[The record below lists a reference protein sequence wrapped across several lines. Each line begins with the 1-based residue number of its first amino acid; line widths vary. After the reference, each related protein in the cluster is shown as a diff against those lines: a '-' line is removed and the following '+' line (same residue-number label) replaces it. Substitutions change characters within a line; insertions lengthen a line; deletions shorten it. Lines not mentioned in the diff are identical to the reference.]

1 MFEIMK
7 MIQKLNSKK
16 KINSKLENSQFM
28 NHQFKLIQIHIKII
42 FNNFDKIFEFR
53 NSKKKCFS
61 IKKIEFST
69 KIFRILMFES
79 NSIRIEF
86 RKVLKTL
93 LCRENKRFC
102 VKIACLQTF
111 GE

>member
-7 MIQKLNSKK
+7 MIQKLNSK

-28 NHQFKLIQIHIKII
+28 NHQFKLIQIRIKII
-42 FNNFDKIFEFR
+42 FNNFDKIFEIR
-53 NSKKKCFS
+53 KKMFFD
-61 IKKIEFST
+61 KKIEFST

-93 LCRENKRFC
+93 LCRENKRCC